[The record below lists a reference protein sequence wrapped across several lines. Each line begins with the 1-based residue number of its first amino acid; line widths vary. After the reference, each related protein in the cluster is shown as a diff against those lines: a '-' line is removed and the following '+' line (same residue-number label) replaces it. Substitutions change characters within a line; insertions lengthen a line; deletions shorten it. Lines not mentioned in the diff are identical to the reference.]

1 MRILNFKCWKLS
13 IFVLLIHLKAKKTRF
28 VTKKLAPIQLFITQ
42 KKIKVLYISTL
53 VWKNVLGFKYKITF
67 FFLNYNKWPLTAI
80 LGKSIFD
87 INFAG
92 KKALQQKGFHT
103 LQKLWLAI
111 IRKEYVQCK
120 NIAYKKSQF
129 NRLCVTKKYKW
140 LKFSRNSYL
149 GACPMIQTCIS
160 TIQFINLLFYL
171 YSYQNEFI
179 HLLSIWWN
187 S

>member
-1 MRILNFKCWKLS
+1 M
-13 IFVLLIHLKAKKTRF
+13 
-28 VTKKLAPIQLFITQ
+28 APIQLFITQ

-53 VWKNVLGFKYKITF
+53 VWKKCPWIHVQNHI
-67 FFLNYNKWPLTAI
+67 FFLKYNKWPLTAI

-103 LQKLWLAI
+103 LQKLWLPI

-160 TIQFINLLFYL
+160 TILFINLLFYL

-179 HLLSIWWN
+179 HLMEFLRKAIPSPV
-187 S
+187 SFEKM